1 MTRACRPLTAWRR
14 LAAPLCAAAM
24 LAVPRPAAAD
34 TCSGLGFGAPA
45 FVTTGTGPSAVAVG
59 DFDRDGKLDI
69 ATADQGANGISV
81 LLGNGGGVFGLPA
94 SLASAASAADI
105 VAGDLDRDGW
115 LDLVVASGSSA
126 QVVVH
131 RGAVGGFGGGT
142 PFPVL
147 AVPSRVA
154 LADFDRDGNLDLVV
168 VSTASHRILVFK
180 GLGNLSF
187 GTTPVAD
194 LSPTG
199 SPGPEAAVPGDFT
212 GDGRLDLAVAEY
224 NAGRVDLFVG
234 DGTGALTAGPSTS
247 LGTGPRDLYAGDVDR
262 DGKLDLVV
270 AQATTSEV
278 LVLLG
283 QGDGTFQQ
291 ATPVAVGAAPA
302 RVALGDLDRDGAGDL
317 VVLDGTG
324 RVVAFEGGGTAPAV
338 FGAMPYVAV
347 TVSGSL
353 SGLALGD
360 FTSDA
365 RPDVVTTRTAT
376 NEAVLVPDQSGSP
389 CVRSS
394 FAAAPR
400 SYSVADG
407 PVSAAA
413 ADFDRDGRVDLAV
426 ATTNDSYVR
435 VRRSTGGDFVPL
447 ADFGPFS
454 SPPRGLATADLDF
467 DGQGD
472 LVVALGDASSGRV
485 QVIVH
490 DSTGALTIGPSLL
503 PAGLNTAAV
512 AIGDFDGNGTPD
524 VAAVSEGDGS
534 VWVFL
539 GDGTGAFTPLSGN
552 PVLTGL
558 TTPQAL
564 VAADLTGDGLADI
577 AVAEWGATPGSPGAV
592 HVLRAGVSGGALTF
606 TRITPPAGLTV
617 GAYPESIA
625 AGDLD
630 GDGQVDLV
638 TADNGSSRVS
648 VIRRDAGGGFLAA
661 EPHTTGANP
670 TAVALVDLTGD
681 GRLDIAVTTSATR
694 TLTAL
699 ENLGGGTFASA
710 GDYPVRGYPRFITPI
725 DADGDGRLDLAVT
738 CQTADA
744 VVVLR
749 TRPRVNGTDP
759 VFDRAPNVAA
769 GSHPRSAVLA
779 DLDGDGKLDL
789 AVANQADSTVS
800 ILLNDGA
807 GSFPLPRTVGVPAAG
822 PESIVA
828 GDFNRD
834 GHVDLAVSAPLATPK
849 GIMVLLGS
857 ATTPGDFTLQGTI
870 GVGSPTSTPDA
881 LAVGDFDGD
890 GILDLALCDKSLAGT
905 VYVLHG
911 DGSGGFSIAATI
923 TVGAQ
928 PTAIV
933 AADFDRD
940 GRLDLAVANEGAN
953 NIQVLRNTGTSFTV
967 LTPPLTLPGTDVTPV
982 SIAAADFDGDGDA
995 DLAVAAS
1002 GGDRVHVYRNDN
1014 GTLTSLP
1021 VASLD
1026 APYLLRAVTAADVN
1040 LDGRPDLLAIATG
1053 LTVFRGK
1060 GGTAFEAPE
1069 TVVAGWLP
1077 QAVAVGEL
1085 SGDGW
1090 PDVAVVNEDSGDVSL
1105 LISAPCQARRLEVTT
1120 HPAACESGLP
1130 PYAPAATVVA
1140 YDAGGNVA
1148 SCAAGT
1154 VIPSIVPGTG
1164 AAGAVLGG
1172 TQASGLPL
1180 ASGAASFTGL
1190 TLDRPGRRYQL
1201 QFSLGSLPPA
1211 RTRSFTLGAALS
1223 ILGTPSMCPGG
1234 SSTFST
1240 EDSYDEYA
1248 WTLTPDVVPPAATHT
1263 PTVTLLNPPVTGAH
1277 TLGVSAR
1284 VDGCFLQAS
1293 QAVFGGPLQTTTLGI
1308 DGPATVC
1315 VDCIAGT
1322 IRPFDQG
1329 GGPARARQWEYRT
1342 VSGGD
1347 VTDMPGETG
1356 ETYVLK
1362 GASFPGPGIYQVVV
1376 LTTPTCGTATLSQEL
1391 QVEVLSTVPSEE
1403 VQHLAASSR
1412 GTTTTGGENLLQWV
1426 NVTSENEVR
1435 VLWNKAPT
1443 PLAQCLPPA
1452 TADVPSDGQYVLA
1465 PPLPTVSSFLHTDDG
1480 TPPGLDFDTTYC
1492 YSVFVQ
1498 TATGWSKGR
1507 TVRARPFDSDSGPV
1521 KWAYSTGATAVVPPV
1536 VGYDGILAMSND
1548 RTVHSLTRGG
1558 ANGGRW
1564 PSGWVPYPLT
1574 GVVQSRSPV
1583 VPFGA
1588 TSPVF
1593 PDRSVLF
1600 AADDQGDVHAVDA
1613 ATGQTAWAGPRALGT
1628 PIVGAPGGLFT
1639 QYHGVADLV
1648 IVGTRDTTGPN
1659 QLVALA
1665 AGTGAPAGTPYD
1677 AGGTIGP
1684 ISGSPIIDYASQRV
1698 YFTSRSY
1705 NGGPT
1710 VWCVQVDGTTPFVP
1724 CSGWTDRSLGD
1735 VDGSPILRGGR
1746 LYFGNASGIVYSL
1759 DAASGLDERT
1769 FVTNDGAVKGFVFPD
1784 RRDED
1789 LIFATN
1795 TEVWSIADTGAAT
1808 MPVNWE
1814 WTDAGLNPSLILFW
1828 PQTSY
1833 VYVGSRNGRLY
1844 QLDFTNAAPA
1854 TPPLSTFVTLGDGLA
1869 QVGAP
1874 SLDIG
1879 VAPPDVSPGKKL
1891 LVVGSES
1898 GTLYGVEV
1906 PF

>member
-1 MTRACRPLTAWRR
+1 MTRACRPFTAWRR
-14 LAAPLCAAAM
+14 LAAPVCAAA
-24 LAVPRPAAAD
+24 LVVVPRAASAD
-34 TCSGLGFGAPA
+34 TCSGLGLGAPVYA
-45 FVTTGTGPSAVAVG
+45 TTGMGPSAVAVG
-59 DFDRDGKLDI
+59 DFNRDGKLDI
-69 ATADQGANGISV
+69 ATANQNANGISV
-81 LLGNGGGVFGLPA
+81 LLGSGAGGFGAATSLP
-94 SLASAASAADI
+94 SAASPVDI

-115 LDLVVASGSSA
+115 LDLVVASGSLP

-131 RGAVGGFGGGT
+131 RGSAGGFGTGT
-142 PFPVL
+142 PFSVL

-154 LADFDRDGNLDLVV
+154 LADFDRDGKLDLVV
-168 VSTASHRILVFK
+168 VSTASHRILVFA

-194 LSPTG
+194 LPLTG
-199 SPGPEAAVPGDFT
+199 SPGPQAAVAGDFT
-212 GDGRLDLAVAEY
+212 GDGKLDLAVAEY
-224 NAGRVDLFVG
+224 NAGRVDLFIG
-234 DGTGALTAGPSTS
+234 DGTGALTAGPSTNS
-247 LGTGPRDLYAGDVDR
+247 STGPRDLFAGDVDR

-270 AQATTSEV
+270 AQATSGQV

-283 QGDGTFQQ
+283 QGNGTFQQ
-291 ATPVAVGAAPA
+291 ATPVAVGGAPA
-302 RVALGDLDRDGAGDL
+302 RVALGDLDRDGALDL

-324 RVVAFEGGGTAPAV
+324 RLLAFQGGGTAPAV
-338 FGAMPYVAV
+338 FGPTSYPAGV
-347 TVSGSL
+347 TGSL

-376 NEAVLVPDQSGSP
+376 NEAVLVADQSGSP

-400 SYSVADG
+400 SYSIADG

-435 VRRSTGGDFVPL
+435 VRRSTGGDFVL
-447 ADFGPFS
+447 LTDFGPFS

-467 DGQGD
+467 DGQPD

-485 QVIVH
+485 QVILH
-490 DSTGALTIGPSLL
+490 DATGALTIGPSMA
-503 PAGLNTAAV
+503 AGTNTAAV

-524 VAAVSEGDGS
+524 VAAVSENDGS

-539 GDGTGAFTPLSGN
+539 GDGAGAFTPFGGN

-558 TTPQAL
+558 TTPRAL

-577 AVAEWGATPGSPGAV
+577 AVAESGGSAV
-592 HVLRAGVSGGALTF
+592 HVLRAGVTGTLTF
-606 TRITPPAGLTV
+606 TRITPTAGLAV
-617 GAYPESIA
+617 GANPESIA

-648 VIRRDAGGGFLAA
+648 VIRRAAGGGFLAA
-661 EPHTTGANP
+661 EPHTTGASP

-681 GRLDIAVTTSATR
+681 GRLDIAVTISATR
-694 TLTAL
+694 TLRVL
-699 ENLGGGTFASA
+699 QNGGGGTFTNA
-710 GDYPVRGYPRFITPI
+710 GDYPVRGFPRSITPI
-725 DADGDGRLDLAVT
+725 DADADGRLDLAVT

-744 VVVLR
+744 VVVLLSR
-749 TRPRVNGTDP
+749 PPVLEAAPRVT
-759 VFDRAPNVAA
+759 V

-779 DLDGDGKLDL
+779 DLDGDGHVDL

-800 ILLNDGA
+800 ILLNDGT
-807 GSFPLPRTVGVPAAG
+807 GTFHLFRTVSVSGAG

-849 GIMVLLGS
+849 GVMILLGS
-857 ATTPGDFTLQGTI
+857 ATTAGDFVPQPI
-870 GVGSPTSTPDA
+870 VAVGSPSSTPDA
-881 LAVGDFDGD
+881 LAVGDFDRD
-890 GILDLALCDKSLAGT
+890 GILDLALCDKSVPGS
-905 VYVLHG
+905 VYVLRG
-911 DGSGGFSIAATI
+911 NGSGGFSTFATI
-923 TVGAQ
+923 AVGDQ

-933 AADFDRD
+933 AADFNRD
-940 GRLDLAVANEGAN
+940 GYLDLAVANEGAD
-953 NIQVLRNTGTSFTV
+953 NIQVLRNTGTSFV
-967 LTPPLTLPGTDVTPV
+967 VMTPPLSLPGTDVNPV

-1014 GTLTSLP
+1014 GTFTSLP
-1021 VASLD
+1021 VVSLD
-1026 APYLLRAVTAADVN
+1026 APYLLRAVATADVN
-1040 LDGRPDLLAIATG
+1040 LDGRPDLLAVATG
-1053 LTVFRGK
+1053 LTVFRGR
-1060 GGTAFEAPE
+1060 GAVAFEAPE
-1069 TVVAGWLP
+1069 TVLAGWLP
-1077 QAVAVGEL
+1077 QDVVVGEL

-1105 LISAPCQARRLEVTT
+1105 LISSPCQARRLAVTT
-1120 HPAACESGLP
+1120 HPAACETGLP

-1148 SCAAGT
+1148 ACGAGT
-1154 VIPSIVPGTG
+1154 VVPSIVPGTG

-1172 TQASGLPL
+1172 TQASGVPL
-1180 ASGAASFTGL
+1180 ASGTASFTGL
-1190 TLDRPGRRYQL
+1190 TIDRPGRRYQL
-1201 QFSLGSLPPA
+1201 QFSLGSLTPA
-1211 RTRSFTLGAALS
+1211 RTRSFTLGPALS
-1223 ILGTPSMCPGG
+1223 ILGTPSMCPG
-1234 SSTFST
+1234 SFSTFST
-1240 EDSYDEYA
+1240 EASYDEYA
-1248 WTLTPDVVPPAATHT
+1248 WTLTPDVVPSAATHT
-1263 PTVTLLNPPVTGAH
+1263 PAVTLQNPPVTGSH

-1293 QAVFGGPLQTTTLGI
+1293 QAVFGGPLQMTTLSVV
-1308 DGPATVC
+1308 GPATVC
-1315 VDCIAGT
+1315 VDCIGGT
-1322 IRPFDQG
+1322 IKPFDQG
-1329 GGPARARQWEYRT
+1329 GGPALARQWGYRI
-1342 VSGGD
+1342 VSGTGA

-1356 ETYVLK
+1356 DTYVLK
-1362 GASFPGPGIYQVVV
+1362 GASFPGPGLYQVVV
-1376 LTTPTCGTATLSQEL
+1376 RTTPTCGTATVSQEL

-1412 GTTTTGGENLLQWV
+1412 GTTATGGENLIQWV
-1426 NVTSENEVR
+1426 NVTSANEVR

-1443 PLAQCLPPA
+1443 PLDHCLPPA
-1452 TADVPSDGQYVLA
+1452 TADAPSDGQYGLT
-1465 PPLPTVSSFLHTDDG
+1465 PPLGTVSSFLHTDDG

-1498 TATGWSKGR
+1498 TAAGWSNGR
-1507 TVRARPFDSDSGPV
+1507 TVLARPFNADTSPV
-1521 KWAYSTGATAVVPPV
+1521 KWAYATGATAVVPPV
-1536 VGYDGILAMSND
+1536 VGFDGIAAMSND

-1564 PSGWVPYPLT
+1564 PSGWVPYALT
-1574 GVVQSRSPV
+1574 GVAQSRSPV

-1588 TSPVF
+1588 TSPIF
-1593 PDRSVLF
+1593 PNRSVLF

-1613 ATGQTAWAGPRALGT
+1613 STGQPAWAGPRVLGK

-1639 QYHGVADLV
+1639 QYSGVADLV

-1665 AGTGAPAGTPYD
+1665 AGNGAPVGTPYD

-1684 ISGSPIIDYASQRV
+1684 ISGSPAIDYAGQRV

-1705 NGGPT
+1705 NATGPT
-1710 VWCVQVDGTTPFVP
+1710 VWCVQVDGTTPFAP
-1724 CSGWTDRSLGD
+1724 CSSWTARNLGD
-1735 VDGSPILRGGR
+1735 VDGSPVLRGGR
-1746 LYFGNASGIVYSL
+1746 LYFGNVAGTVYSI
-1759 DAASGLDERT
+1759 DAGTGLDERT
-1769 FVTNDGAVKGFVFPD
+1769 FSTQGDGPVKGFVFPD
-1784 RRDED
+1784 RRGGD
-1789 LIFATN
+1789 LVFATN
-1795 TEVWSIADTGAAT
+1795 TTVWGVSDAGAAMT
-1808 MPVNWE
+1808 LRWR
-1814 WTDAGLNPSLILFW
+1814 WTDVGLNPSVVLYW
-1828 PQTSY
+1828 PETSF

-1844 QLDFTNAAPA
+1844 QLDFTNAGPG
-1854 TPPLSTFVTLGDGLA
+1854 TPPSSTFVVLGDGSA
-1869 QVGAP
+1869 QVGSP
-1874 SLDIG
+1874 SLDVG
-1879 VAPPDVSPGKKL
+1879 VAPPDVNPGKKL

>member
-14 LAAPLCAAAM
+14 LAASLCAAAM
-24 LAVPRPAAAD
+24 LVVPRPAAAD
-34 TCSGLGFGAPA
+34 TCSGLGFGTPA
-45 FVTTGTGPSAVAVG
+45 FVTTGTGPSAVVVG

-69 ATADQGANGISV
+69 ATANQSANGISI
-81 LLGNGGGVFGLPA
+81 LLGTGDGGFDPPA
-94 SLASAASAADI
+94 SLSSAASAADI

-115 LDLVVASGSSA
+115 LDLVVASGSAA

-154 LADFDRDGNLDLVV
+154 LADFDRDGMLDLVV
-168 VSTASHRILVFK
+168 VSTASHRILVFG

-187 GTTPVAD
+187 ATTPVAD
-194 LSPTG
+194 LSLAG
-199 SPGPEAAVPGDFT
+199 SPGPQAAVPGDFT
-212 GDGRLDLAVAEY
+212 GDGWLDLAVAEY
-224 NAGRVDLFVG
+224 NTGGVDLFVG
-234 DGTGALTAGPSTS
+234 NDTGTLTAGPSTT
-247 LGTGPRDLYAGDVDR
+247 LGTGPRDLFAGDVDR

-270 AQATTSEV
+270 AQATTSDV

-291 ATPVAVGAAPA
+291 ATPVDVGAAPA

-338 FGAMPYVAV
+338 FGLTAYVAAAA
-347 TVSGSL
+347 SGPL

-376 NEAVLVPDQSGSP
+376 NEAVLVADQSGSP

-400 SYSVADG
+400 SYTVADG

-413 ADFDRDGRVDLAV
+413 ADFDGDGRVDLAV
-426 ATTNDSYVR
+426 ATTNDSFVR
-435 VRRSTGGDFVPL
+435 VRRSTGGDFVLL

-467 DGQGD
+467 DGQPD

-485 QVIVH
+485 QVILH
-490 DSTGALTIGPSLL
+490 DVTGALTIGPSMA
-503 PAGLNTAAV
+503 AGRNTAAV

-524 VAAVSEGDGS
+524 VAAVNEDDGN

-539 GDGTGAFTPLSGN
+539 GNGAGAFTPFAGN

-558 TTPQAL
+558 TKPRTL
-564 VAADLTGDGLADI
+564 VVADLTGDGLADI
-577 AVAEWGATPGSPGAV
+577 AVAESGGSAV
-592 HVLRAGVSGGALTF
+592 HVLRAGVNAGTLTF
-606 TRITPPAGLTV
+606 SRITPPAGLAV
-617 GAYPESIA
+617 GANPESIA
-625 AGDLD
+625 AGDVD
-630 GDGQVDLV
+630 GYGELDLV

-681 GRLDIAVTTSATR
+681 GRLDVAVTTSATR
-694 TLTAL
+694 TLTVL
-699 ENLGGGTFASA
+699 ENRGSGTFASA
-710 GDYPVRGYPRFITPI
+710 GDYPVRGYPLSITPI
-725 DADGDGRLDLAVT
+725 DADADGRLDLAIA
-738 CQTADA
+738 CRTADA
-744 VVVLR
+744 VVVLL
-749 TRPRVNGTDP
+749 TRPRVNDTDP
-759 VFDRAPNVAA
+759 VFDLAPNVAA
-769 GSHPRSAVLA
+769 GSHPRSAVVA
-779 DLDGDGKLDL
+779 DLDGNGKLDL
-789 AVANQADSTVS
+789 AVANQADSTVA
-800 ILLNDGA
+800 ILLNHDTGLELF
-807 GSFPLPRTVGVPAAG
+807 GTVSVPAAG

-828 GDFNRD
+828 ADFNRD

-849 GIMVLLGS
+849 GVMVLLGS
-857 ATTPGDFTLQGTI
+857 GTTPLDFVRQPTV

-881 LAVGDFDGD
+881 LAVGDFDRD
-890 GILDLALCDKSLAGT
+890 GILDLALCDKSSLGS
-905 VYVLHG
+905 VHVLHG
-911 DGSGGFSIAATI
+911 NGSGGFPTVTTIA
-923 TVGAQ
+923 VGAQ

-982 SIAAADFDGDGDA
+982 SITAADFDGDGDA

-1014 GTLTSLP
+1014 GTLTLLP
-1021 VASLD
+1021 VVSLD
-1026 APYLLRAVTAADVN
+1026 APYLLRTVTAADVN

-1060 GGTAFEAPE
+1060 EGMAFEAPE

-1077 QAVAVGEL
+1077 QAVVVGEL

-1090 PDVAVVNEDSGDVSL
+1090 PDLAVVNEDSGDVSL
-1105 LISAPCQARRLEVTT
+1105 LISAACQARRLEVTT
-1120 HPAACESGLP
+1120 HPAACETGLP

-1154 VIPSIVPGTG
+1154 VVPSIVPGTG
-1164 AAGAVLGG
+1164 ADGAVLGG

-1180 ASGAASFTGL
+1180 TSGAASFSGL
-1190 TLDRPGRRYQL
+1190 TIDQPGRRYQL
-1201 QFSLGSLPPA
+1201 QFSLGSLPVV
-1211 RTRSFTLGAALS
+1211 RTRSFTLGPALS
-1223 ILGTPSMCPGG
+1223 ILGVPSMCPGT

-1240 EDSYDEYA
+1240 EGSYDEYG
-1248 WTLTPDVVPPAATHT
+1248 WTLTPEVVPPAATHT
-1263 PTVTLLNPPVTGAH
+1263 PTVTLQNPPVTGAH
-1277 TLGVSAR
+1277 TLGVSVR
-1284 VDGCFLQAS
+1284 VDGCFLQAW
-1293 QAVFGGPLQTTTLGI
+1293 QAVFGGPLQTTTLSI
-1308 DGPATVC
+1308 DGPPTVC
-1315 VDCIAGT
+1315 VDCIGGSVK
-1322 IRPFDQG
+1322 PFDQG
-1329 GGPARARQWEYRT
+1329 GGPALARQWGYRT
-1342 VSGGD
+1342 VSGTGA

-1356 ETYVLK
+1356 DTYVLK

-1376 LTTPTCGTATLSQEL
+1376 RTTPTCGTATVSQEL

-1412 GTTTTGGENLLQWV
+1412 GNSITGGQNLIQWV
-1426 NVTSENEVR
+1426 NVTSGNEVR

-1443 PLAQCLPPA
+1443 PGAQCLPPA
-1452 TADVPSDGQYVLA
+1452 SAVVPSDGQYVLA
-1465 PPLPTVSSFLHTDDG
+1465 PPLPTVSSFPHTDDG
-1480 TPPGLDFDTTYC
+1480 TPPGLDFDTSYC

-1507 TVRARPFDSDSGPV
+1507 TVRARPFNSDSGPV

-1548 RTVHSLTRGG
+1548 RTVHAVTRGG
-1558 ANGGRW
+1558 AEGGHW
-1564 PSGWVPYPLT
+1564 PSGWVPYALT

-1613 ATGQTAWAGPRALGT
+1613 STGQSAWAGPRVLGK

-1648 IVGTRDTTGPN
+1648 IVGTRDATGPN

-1665 AGTGAPAGTPYD
+1665 AGTGAPVGTPYD

-1684 ISGSPIIDYASQRV
+1684 ISGSPVIDYASQRV
-1698 YFTSRSY
+1698 YFTSRSF
-1705 NGGPT
+1705 NSGPT

-1735 VDGSPILRGGR
+1735 VDGSPVLRGGR
-1746 LYFGNASGIVYSL
+1746 LYFGNASGLVYSL
-1759 DAASGLDERT
+1759 DAASGLGERT
-1769 FVTNDGAVKGFVFPD
+1769 LVTNDGAVKGFVFPD
-1784 RRDED
+1784 RRNED

-1795 TEVWSIADTGAAT
+1795 TKVWSIADTGAAA

-1814 WTDAGLNPSLILFW
+1814 WTDAGLNPSVVLFW

-1844 QLDFTNAAPA
+1844 QLDFTNATST
-1854 TPPLSTFVTLGDGLA
+1854 TPPASTPVTLGDGLA

-1879 VAPPDVSPGKKL
+1879 VVPPDVSPGKKL